1 VSVDC
6 GSHHCITCGDDGVP
20 MTVLR
25 VDDARALALCAA
37 QDGSHTTVEI
47 TLVAPVAKGDNVL
60 VHAGTAL
67 TRLETAPPRGAAA

>member
-1 VSVDC
+1 
-6 GSHHCITCGDDGVP
+6 
-20 MTVLR
+20 
-25 VDDARALALCAA
+25 
-37 QDGSHTTVEI
+37 VEI